1 MKGYKMETDNVGAA
15 KATEKLRKGAPVIVP
30 VLPIT
35 EGLVS
40 AVIFDK
46 GHAIWVFPRPFRN
59 AVYEEA
65 VRAGAEILETTEQRR
80 TSHVV
85 RTV

>member
-1 MKGYKMETDNVGAA
+1 MQDERSVEVD
-15 KATEKLRKGAPVIVP
+15 EKLRKGTPVIIP
-30 VLPIT
+30 ALPIT

-46 GHAIWVFPRPFRN
+46 GHAIWVFPRSFRN

-65 VRAGAEILETTEQRR
+65 VRAGAEILANG
-80 TSHVV
+80 
-85 RTV
+85 